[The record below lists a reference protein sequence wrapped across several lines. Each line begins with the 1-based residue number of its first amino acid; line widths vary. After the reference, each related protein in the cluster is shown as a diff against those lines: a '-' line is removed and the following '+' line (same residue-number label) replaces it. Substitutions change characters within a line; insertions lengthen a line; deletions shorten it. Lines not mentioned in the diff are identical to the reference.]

1 MKEFW
6 SRLMSNPAV
15 AFELVTATLFISIL
29 ALASPIFVMQ
39 VLNRYVSQGV
49 DATLITLTSGV
60 LIAIV
65 LELIFRQAR
74 LHIAQVISADKD
86 ENHALNGYKTLV
98 HSKLSALERVPLDTR
113 REILGGQQAIEQAY
127 SASNISVILDV
138 PFALL
143 FVFVLYLLVPP
154 VAMVVLAFI
163 IVVFFGG
170 ILGAS
175 SMNSVTN
182 EVTEAS
188 GANSALLGTAI
199 REAETVR
206 AFNAGK
212 NLISSWGGQIGQLQW
227 LRRKLALRQGLVQ
240 SLTQSAN
247 ALMSVAVIV
256 TAGILVVSGELDV
269 GAMIG
274 ANILGARALQPI
286 SRFSQLGSTFAKARQ
301 ALNLIDEFSN
311 LPLEKDRGS
320 ALSNYSGGI
329 EFRDISFNYNN
340 DNNPLYESLNL
351 KLEPGSILVV
361 TGSNGVGK
369 TTLARM
375 IVGLLEPSRGNLLVD
390 GLDIQQAASE
400 WWRKQ
405 VTYLPQEPA
414 LIGGTISE
422 NILIN
427 SPETGLERL
436 NQIID
441 AVGLRRFVDES
452 ESGVETP
459 ILDNGWRLSEGI
471 RRRIALAR
479 ALITNGKLVVFDEP
493 TESFDTAGVKVVHNI
508 LSTLAKAGS
517 TIIIMSHDPK
527 IVQGKHYI
535 LDLDIKP
542 VPDLKHLDSKVPS
555 KNMDESKHQKLN
567 QAGDVSDGG

>member
-15 AFELVTATLFISIL
+15 AFELITATLFISIL

-74 LHIAQVISADKD
+74 LHIAQQISTNKD
-86 ENHALNGYKTLV
+86 EDHALNGYKTLV
-98 HSKLSALERVPLDTR
+98 NSKLSALEKVPLDTR

-127 SASNISVILDV
+127 NASNISAVLDV

-154 VAMVVLAFI
+154 IAIVVLAFI

-188 GANSALLGTAI
+188 SANSALLGTAI

-206 AFNAGK
+206 AFNAGG
-212 NLISSWGGQIGQLQW
+212 NLTSSWGGQISQLQW

-301 ALNLIDEFSN
+301 ALS
-311 LPLEKDRGS
+311 S
-320 ALSNYSGGI
+320 SNYSGGI
-329 EFRDISFNYNN
+329 EFRDISFNYDK
-340 DNNPLYESLNL
+340 DNNPLYEKLNL
-351 KLEPGSILVV
+351 KLESGSILIV
-361 TGSNGVGK
+361 TGSNGAGK

-375 IVGLLEPSRGNLLVD
+375 IVGLLEPTRGNILVD

-414 LIGGTISE
+414 LIGGTIGE
-422 NILIN
+422 NILVN
-427 SPETGLERL
+427 NPSAGSERL

-471 RRRIALAR
+471 RRRMALAR

-493 TESFDTAGVKVVHNI
+493 TESFDAAGVKVVHNI
-508 LSTLAKAGS
+508 LGTLAKAGS

-527 IVQGKHYI
+527 IVQGKHVV
-535 LDLDIKP
+535 LDLDNKP
-542 VPDLKHLDSKVPS
+542 VPTVTSVQSKKPIKNIGNDASS
-555 KNMDESKHQKLN
+555 KPDQVE
-567 QAGDVSDGG
+567 AVSDE

>member
-15 AFELVTATLFISIL
+15 AFELITATLFISIL

-74 LHIAQVISADKD
+74 LHIAQQISTNKD
-86 ENHALNGYKTLV
+86 EDHALNGYKTLV
-98 HSKLSALERVPLDTR
+98 NSKLSALEKVPLDTR

-127 SASNISVILDV
+127 NASNISAVLDV

-154 VAMVVLAFI
+154 IAIVVLAFI

-188 GANSALLGTAI
+188 SANSALLGTAI

-206 AFNAGK
+206 AFNAGG
-212 NLISSWGGQIGQLQW
+212 NLTSSWGGQISQLQW

-301 ALNLIDEFSN
+301 ALNSIEEFSK
-311 LPLEKDRGS
+311 LPLEKERGS

-329 EFRDISFNYNN
+329 EFRDISFNYDK
-340 DNNPLYESLNL
+340 DNNPLYEKLNI
-351 KLEPGSILVV
+351 KLESGSILIV
-361 TGSNGVGK
+361 TGSNGAGK

-375 IVGLLEPSRGNLLVD
+375 IVGLLEPTRGNILVD

-414 LIGGTISE
+414 LIGGTIGE
-422 NILIN
+422 NILVN
-427 SPETGLERL
+427 NPSAGSERL

-493 TESFDTAGVKVVHNI
+493 TESFDAAGVKVVHNI
-508 LSTLAKAGS
+508 LGTLAKAGS

-527 IVQGKHYI
+527 IVQGKHVV
-535 LDLDIKP
+535 LDLDNKP
-542 VPDLKHLDSKVPS
+542 VPTVTSVQSKKPIKNIGNDASS
-555 KNMDESKHQKLN
+555 KPDQVE
-567 QAGDVSDGG
+567 AVSDE

>member
-15 AFELVTATLFISIL
+15 TFELVTATLFISIL

-74 LHIAQVISADKD
+74 LHIAQVISTSKD
-86 ENHALNGYKTLV
+86 EDHALNGYKTLV

-127 SASNISVILDV
+127 NASNITVVLDV

-143 FVFVLYLLVPP
+143 FVFVLYLLVPTI
-154 VAMVVLAFI
+154 ALVVLAFI
-163 IVVFFGG
+163 VVVFLGG

-188 GANSALLGTAI
+188 GTNSALLGTAI
-199 REAETVR
+199 REAATVR
-206 AFNAGK
+206 AFNAGS
-212 NLISSWGGQIGQLQW
+212 NLTSSWGAQVTQFQW

-274 ANILGARALQPI
+274 ANILCARALQPI
-286 SRFSQLGSTFAKARQ
+286 SRFSQLGSTFSKARQ
-301 ALNLIDEFSN
+301 ALNLIEEFSK
-311 LPLEKDRGS
+311 LPLEKKRGS

-329 EFRDISFNYNN
+329 EFRDVSFNYGK
-340 DNNPLYESLNL
+340 DNNPLYEKINL
-351 KLEPGSILVV
+351 KIEPGSILIV
-361 TGSNGVGK
+361 TGSNGAGK

-375 IVGLLEPSRGNLLVD
+375 IVGLLEPTRGNLLVD
-390 GLDIQQAASE
+390 GLDIQQTAAE

-414 LIGGTISE
+414 LIGGTIGE
-422 NILIN
+422 NILVN
-427 SPETGLERL
+427 NPEAGSERL

-441 AVGLRRFVDES
+441 TVGLRRFVDES
-452 ESGVETP
+452 ESGIETP

-493 TESFDTAGVKVVHNI
+493 TESFDTAGVKVVHTV
-508 LSTLAKAGS
+508 LSTLAKAGC
-517 TIIIMSHDPK
+517 TIIVMSHDPK
-527 IVQGKHYI
+527 IVQGKHI
-535 LDLDIKP
+535 VLDLDNKP
-542 VPDLKHLDSKVPS
+542 VPSVSVVQAKKHKKNDVEEKPQNLK
-555 KNMDESKHQKLN
+555 
-567 QAGDVSDGG
+567 QAK

>member
-74 LHIAQVISADKD
+74 LHIAQVISTNKD
-86 ENHALNGYKTLV
+86 EDHALNGYKTLV
-98 HSKLSALERVPLDTR
+98 HSKLSALEKVPLDTR

-127 SASNISVILDV
+127 SASNITVVLDV

-154 VAMVVLAFI
+154 IAIVVLAFI

-175 SMNSVTN
+175 SMNTVTN
-182 EVTEAS
+182 EVTDAS
-188 GANSALLGTAI
+188 SANSALLGTAI

-206 AFNAGK
+206 AFNAGS
-212 NLISSWGGQIGQLQW
+212 NLTSSWGGQISQLQW

-301 ALNLIDEFSN
+301 ALNSIEEFSK
-311 LPLEKDRGS
+311 LPLERERGS
-320 ALSNYSGGI
+320 ALSSYSGGI
-329 EFRDISFNYNN
+329 EFRDVSFNYHN
-340 DNNPLYESLNL
+340 DNNPLYEKINI
-351 KLEPGSILVV
+351 KLEPGSILIV
-361 TGSNGVGK
+361 TGSNGTGK

-375 IVGLLEPSRGNLLVD
+375 IVGLLEPTRGNLLVD

-414 LIGGTISE
+414 LIGGTIGD

-427 SPETGLERL
+427 NPEAGSERL

-452 ESGVETP
+452 EAGVESP
-459 ILDNGWRLSEGI
+459 IQDNGWRLSEGI

-493 TESFDTAGVKVVHNI
+493 TESFDAAGVKVVHNV

-517 TIIIMSHDPK
+517 TIVVMSHDPK
-527 IVQGKHYI
+527 IVQGKHTI
-535 LDLDIKP
+535 LDLDNKP
-542 VPDLKHLDSKVPS
+542 IPS
-555 KNMDESKHQKLN
+555 VKYVEAKKPIKNMDERKSQKLE
-567 QAGDVSDGG
+567 QAKGISDE

>member
-15 AFELVTATLFISIL
+15 AFELITATLFISIL

-74 LHIAQVISADKD
+74 LHIAQQISTNKD
-86 ENHALNGYKTLV
+86 EDHALNGYKTLV
-98 HSKLSALERVPLDTR
+98 NSKLSALEKVPLDTR

-127 SASNISVILDV
+127 NASNISAVLDV

-154 VAMVVLAFI
+154 IAIVVLAFI

-188 GANSALLGTAI
+188 SANSALLGTAI

-206 AFNAGK
+206 AFNAGG
-212 NLISSWGGQIGQLQW
+212 NLTSSWGGQISQLQW

-301 ALNLIDEFSN
+301 ALSSIEEFSK
-311 LPLEKDRGS
+311 LPLEKERGS

-329 EFRDISFNYNN
+329 EFRDISFNYDK
-340 DNNPLYESLNL
+340 DNNPLYEKLSL
-351 KLEPGSILVV
+351 KLEPGSILIV
-361 TGSNGVGK
+361 TGGNGAGK

-375 IVGLLEPSRGNLLVD
+375 IVGLLEPTRGNILVD

-414 LIGGTISE
+414 LIGGTIGE
-422 NILIN
+422 NILVN
-427 SPETGLERL
+427 NPSAGSERL

-493 TESFDTAGVKVVHNI
+493 TESFDAAGVKVVHNI
-508 LSTLAKAGS
+508 LGTLAKAGS

-527 IVQGKHYI
+527 IVQGKHVI
-535 LDLDIKP
+535 LDLDNKP
-542 VPDLKHLDSKVPS
+542 VPTVTSVQSKKPI
-555 KNMDESKHQKLN
+555 KNIGNDASSQPDQVE
-567 QAGDVSDGG
+567 AVSDE

>member
-15 AFELVTATLFISIL
+15 AFELITATLFISIL

-74 LHIAQVISADKD
+74 LHIAQIISANKD
-86 ENHALNGYKTLV
+86 EDHALNGYKTLV
-98 HSKLSALERVPLDTR
+98 HSQLSSLEKIPLDTR

-127 SASNISVILDV
+127 SASNITVVLDV

-154 VAMVVLAFI
+154 IAIVVLAFI
-163 IVVFFGG
+163 ILVFFGG

-188 GANSALLGTAI
+188 STNSALLGTAI

-206 AFNAGK
+206 AFNAGG
-212 NLISSWGGQIGQLQW
+212 NLLSAWGGQINQLQW

-247 ALMSVAVIV
+247 ALMSVAIIV
-256 TAGILVVSGELDV
+256 TAGILVVAGELDV

-286 SRFSQLGSTFAKARQ
+286 SRFSQLGSTFSKARQ
-301 ALNLIDEFSN
+301 ALNLIEEFSK
-311 LPLEKDRGS
+311 LPLEKERGS
-320 ALSNYSGGI
+320 ALSHYSGGI
-329 EFRDISFNYNN
+329 EFRDISFNYENN
-340 DNNPLYESLNL
+340 NNPLYENLNV
-351 KLEPGSILVV
+351 KLEPGSILIV

-375 IVGLLEPSRGNLLVD
+375 IVGLLEPTRGNLLAD

-414 LIGGTISE
+414 LISGTIGE
-422 NILIN
+422 NILVN
-427 SPETGLERL
+427 NPEIGAERL
-436 NQIID
+436 NQLID

-452 ESGVETP
+452 EAGVETP

-493 TESFDTAGVKVVHNI
+493 TESFDTAGVAVVHNI
-508 LSTLAKAGS
+508 LGTLANAGC
-517 TIIIMSHDPK
+517 TIIIMSHNPN
-527 IVQGKHYI
+527 IVKGKHLV

-542 VPDLKHLDSKVPS
+542 VPSVTSMQAAGTLKKKDKVES
-555 KNMDESKHQKLN
+555 QKSEQAEELEDE
-567 QAGDVSDGG
+567 

>member
-15 AFELVTATLFISIL
+15 AFELITATLFISIL

-74 LHIAQVISADKD
+74 LHIAQQISTNKD
-86 ENHALNGYKTLV
+86 EDHALNGYKTLV
-98 HSKLSALERVPLDTR
+98 NSKLSALEKVPLDTR

-127 SASNISVILDV
+127 NASNISAVLDV

-154 VAMVVLAFI
+154 IAIVVLTFI

-188 GANSALLGTAI
+188 SANSALLGTAI

-206 AFNAGK
+206 AFNAGG
-212 NLISSWGGQIGQLQW
+212 NLTSSWGGQISQLQW

-286 SRFSQLGSTFAKARQ
+286 SRFSQLGSTFSKARQ
-301 ALNLIDEFSN
+301 ALNLIEEFSK
-311 LPLEKDRGS
+311 LPLEKERGS

-329 EFRDISFNYNN
+329 EFRDISFNYDK
-340 DNNPLYESLNL
+340 DNNP
-351 KLEPGSILVV
+351 
-361 TGSNGVGK
+361 
-369 TTLARM
+369 
-375 IVGLLEPSRGNLLVD
+375 
-390 GLDIQQAASE
+390 
-400 WWRKQ
+400 
-405 VTYLPQEPA
+405 
-414 LIGGTISE
+414 
-422 NILIN
+422 
-427 SPETGLERL
+427 SP
-436 NQIID
+436 
-441 AVGLRRFVDES
+441 
-452 ESGVETP
+452 
-459 ILDNGWRLSEGI
+459 
-471 RRRIALAR
+471 
-479 ALITNGKLVVFDEP
+479 
-493 TESFDTAGVKVVHNI
+493 
-508 LSTLAKAGS
+508 
-517 TIIIMSHDPK
+517 
-527 IVQGKHYI
+527 
-535 LDLDIKP
+535 IK
-542 VPDLKHLDSKVPS
+542 K
-555 KNMDESKHQKLN
+555 
-567 QAGDVSDGG
+567 

>member
-15 AFELVTATLFISIL
+15 AFELITATLFISIL

-74 LHIAQVISADKD
+74 LHIAQQISTNKD
-86 ENHALNGYKTLV
+86 EDHALNGYKTLV
-98 HSKLSALERVPLDTR
+98 NSKLSALEKVPLDTR

-127 SASNISVILDV
+127 NASNISAVLDV

-154 VAMVVLAFI
+154 IAIVVLAFI

-188 GANSALLGTAI
+188 SANSALLGTAI

-206 AFNAGK
+206 AFNAGG
-212 NLISSWGGQIGQLQW
+212 NLTSSWGGQISQLQW

-301 ALNLIDEFSN
+301 ALSSIEEFSK
-311 LPLEKDRGS
+311 LPLEKERGS

-329 EFRDISFNYNN
+329 EFRDISFNYDRN
-340 DNNPLYESLNL
+340 NNPLYEKLNI
-351 KLEPGSILVV
+351 KLEPGSILIV
-361 TGSNGVGK
+361 TGGNGAGK
-369 TTLARM
+369 TTLART
-375 IVGLLEPSRGNLLVD
+375 IVGLLEPTRGNILVD

-414 LIGGTISE
+414 LIGGTIGE
-422 NILIN
+422 NILVN
-427 SPETGLERL
+427 NPSAGSERL

-493 TESFDTAGVKVVHNI
+493 TESFDAAGVKVVHNI
-508 LSTLAKAGS
+508 LGTLAKAGS

-527 IVQGKHYI
+527 IVQGKHVV
-535 LDLDIKP
+535 LDLDNKP
-542 VPDLKHLDSKVPS
+542 VPTVTSVQSKKPIKNIGNVASS
-555 KNMDESKHQKLN
+555 KAN
-567 QAGDVSDGG
+567 QAEAVSDE

>member
-6 SRLMSNPAV
+6 SRLKSNPAV
-15 AFELVTATLFISIL
+15 AFELITATLFISIL

-74 LHIAQVISADKD
+74 MHIAQVISTNKD
-86 ENHALNGYKTLV
+86 ESHALNGYKTLV
-98 HSKLSALERVPLDTR
+98 QSKLSALEKVPLDTR

-127 SASNISVILDV
+127 SAANITVVLDV

-154 VAMVVLAFI
+154 IAIVVLAFI
-163 IVVFFGG
+163 VLVFFGG
-170 ILGAS
+170 IVGAS
-175 SMNSVTN
+175 SMSSVTN

-188 GANSALLGTAI
+188 SANSALLGTAI

-206 AFNAGK
+206 AFNAGS
-212 NLISSWGGQIGQLQW
+212 NLSSTWGGQVTQLQW

-256 TAGILVVSGELDV
+256 TAGILVVSGSLDV

-286 SRFSQLGSTFAKARQ
+286 SRFSQLGATFAKARQ
-301 ALNLIDEFSN
+301 ALDLIDEFSK
-311 LPLEKDRGS
+311 LPLEKERGS

-329 EFRDISFNYNN
+329 EFRDISFNYDK
-340 DNNPLYESLNL
+340 DNNPLYEKLDI
-351 KLEPGSILVV
+351 KLEPGSILIV
-361 TGSNGVGK
+361 TGSNGAGK

-375 IVGLLEPSRGNLLVD
+375 IVGLLEPTRGNLLVD
-390 GLDIQQAASE
+390 GLDIQQAAAE

-414 LIGGTISE
+414 LVGGTIGE
-422 NILIN
+422 NILVN
-427 SPETGLERL
+427 NPEAGSERL
-436 NQIID
+436 NKIID

-493 TESFDTAGVKVVHNI
+493 TESFDAAGVKVVHNV
-508 LSTLAKAGS
+508 LSSLAKAGS

-527 IVQGKHYI
+527 IVQGDHI
-535 LDLDIKP
+535 VLDLDNKP
-542 VPDLKHLDSKVPS
+542 IPKISTVQAKPPVRDKGNKIA
-555 KNMDESKHQKLN
+555 QKPQQRGPLN
-567 QAGDVSDGG
+567 NE

>member
-15 AFELVTATLFISIL
+15 TFELVTATLFISIL

-74 LHIAQVISADKD
+74 LHIAQVISTSKD
-86 ENHALNGYKTLV
+86 EDHALNGYKTLV

-127 SASNISVILDV
+127 SASNITVVLDV

-143 FVFVLYLLVPP
+143 FVFVLYLLVP
-154 VAMVVLAFI
+154 AIALVVLAFI
-163 IVVFFGG
+163 VVVFFGG

-188 GANSALLGTAI
+188 SANSALLGTAI

-206 AFNAGK
+206 AFNAGS
-212 NLISSWGGQIGQLQW
+212 NLTSLWGGQVTQLQW

-286 SRFSQLGSTFAKARQ
+286 SRFSQLGSTYAKARQ
-301 ALNLIDEFSN
+301 ALNLIEEFSK
-311 LPLEKDRGS
+311 LPLEKERGS

-329 EFRDISFNYNN
+329 EFRDVSFNYGK
-340 DNNPLYESLNL
+340 DNNPLYEKINL
-351 KLEPGSILVV
+351 KIEPGSILIV
-361 TGSNGVGK
+361 TGSNGAGK

-375 IVGLLEPSRGNLLVD
+375 VVGLLEPTRGNLLVD
-390 GLDIQQAASE
+390 GLDIQQTAAE

-414 LIGGTISE
+414 LIGGTIGE
-422 NILIN
+422 NILVN
-427 SPETGLERL
+427 NPEAGSERL

-441 AVGLRRFVDES
+441 TVGLRRFVDES
-452 ESGVETP
+452 ESGIETP

-493 TESFDTAGVKVVHNI
+493 TESFDTAGVKVVHTV
-508 LSTLAKAGS
+508 LSTLAKAGC
-517 TIIIMSHDPK
+517 TIIVMSHDPK
-527 IVQGKHYI
+527 IVQGKHI
-535 LDLDIKP
+535 VLDLDNKP
-542 VPDLKHLDSKVPS
+542 VPSVLVVQAKKHKKNDVEEKPQNLK
-555 KNMDESKHQKLN
+555 
-567 QAGDVSDGG
+567 QAKEVNNE

>member
-15 AFELVTATLFISIL
+15 TFELVTATLFISIL

-74 LHIAQVISADKD
+74 LHIAQVISTSKD
-86 ENHALNGYKTLV
+86 EDHALNGYKTLV

-127 SASNISVILDV
+127 SASNITVVLDV

-143 FVFVLYLLVPP
+143 FVFVLYLLVP
-154 VAMVVLAFI
+154 AIALVVLAFI
-163 IVVFFGG
+163 VVVFFGG

-188 GANSALLGTAI
+188 SANSALLGTAI

-206 AFNAGK
+206 AFNAGS
-212 NLISSWGGQIGQLQW
+212 NLTSLWGGQVTQLQW

-286 SRFSQLGSTFAKARQ
+286 SRFSQLGSAFAKARQ
-301 ALNLIDEFSN
+301 ALNLIEEFSK
-311 LPLEKDRGS
+311 LPLEKERGS

-329 EFRDISFNYNN
+329 EFRDVSFNYGK
-340 DNNPLYESLNL
+340 DNNPLYEQINL
-351 KLEPGSILVV
+351 KIEPGSILIV
-361 TGSNGVGK
+361 TGSNGAGK

-375 IVGLLEPSRGNLLVD
+375 IVGLLEPTRGNLLVD
-390 GLDIQQAASE
+390 GLDVQQAAAE

-414 LIGGTISE
+414 LIGGTIGE
-422 NILIN
+422 NILVN
-427 SPETGLERL
+427 NPEAGSERL

-441 AVGLRRFVDES
+441 TVGLRRFVDES
-452 ESGVETP
+452 ESGIETP

-493 TESFDTAGVKVVHNI
+493 TESFDTAGVKVVHTV
-508 LSTLAKAGS
+508 LSTLAKAGC
-517 TIIIMSHDPK
+517 TIIVMSHDPK
-527 IVQGKHYI
+527 IVQGKHI
-535 LDLDIKP
+535 VLDLDNKP
-542 VPDLKHLDSKVPS
+542 VPSVLVVQAKKHKKNDVEEKPQNLK
-555 KNMDESKHQKLN
+555 
-567 QAGDVSDGG
+567 QAKEVNNE